1 MKLLNNLVAIKPYPS
16 DEIRL
21 KDGKVLYLDIRFEEY
36 LNARTA
42 GVVVGVPDRLTFNP
56 TGVVTL
62 QWDTD
67 MELQQGDTVI
77 FNYLAVKNAIDMGQ
91 AFGDGVVAM
100 PYDSIYAAI
109 RNDEIICVNGYI
121 IVEPEQ
127 ERIVTD
133 LFVPDSAVEL
143 SKQVGRVLHAGAPN
157 KGYRIDVL
165 VNGYTSPDNPV
176 KVGDRVMFNWNDAIP
191 IQPNAE
197 LRGEIK
203 RGVLYRMQHKD
214 VHAIVDDAAD
224 VIA

>member
-56 TGVVTL
+56 TGAVTL

-67 MELQQGDTVI
+67 MELREGDTVI

-100 PYDSIYAAI
+100 PYDSIYTAI

-133 LFVPDSAVEL
+133 LFVPDNAVEL
-143 SKQVGRVLHAGAPN
+143 SKQIGRVLYAGVPN

-203 RGVLYRMQHKD
+203 RGILYRMQHKD
-214 VHAIVDDAAD
+214 VHAIVDDAANI
-224 VIA
+224 IA